1 MRVIIRDTA
10 EEASRLAAQ
19 HIIESFPRGGRL
31 GVATGSTPLGLYEEF
46 RAAHARGEF
55 SLSGATAW
63 ALDEYVHI
71 PEDHPERYRNVLLK
85 ELVEGDATGLE
96 ADDLRTPDGKADD
109 PVEAARIYEELIAPG
124 VDLQILGLGSN
135 GHIGFNEPFSSL
147 SSRTHVG
154 VLTGTTRQDNARFF
168 EGDIDKVPELCV
180 TQGLSTILSAK
191 ELVLLAFGKK
201 KAEAVAKIIEG
212 SVSQRW
218 PGSVLQFHDN
228 TTVYL
233 DEGAASQLELIDRFK
248 MFHG

>member
-19 HIIESFPRGGRL
+19 HIIDRFPRGGRL
-31 GVATGSTPLGLYEEF
+31 GVATGSTPLGLYKEL
-46 RAAHARGEF
+46 RAAHTRGEF
-55 SLSGATAW
+55 TLKGASAW
-63 ALDEYVHI
+63 ALDEYVNI
-71 PEDHPERYRNVLLK
+71 PEDHPERYRNVLLQ
-85 ELVEGDATGLE
+85 ELVGDDAMGLE
-96 ADDLRTPDGKADD
+96 EEGLRTPDGKADD

-124 VDLQILGLGSN
+124 LDLQILGLGSN

-154 VLTGTTRQDNARFF
+154 ILTGTTRQDNARFF
-168 EGDIDKVPELCV
+168 DGDIDKVPECCV
-180 TQGLSTILSAK
+180 TQGLATILSAK
-191 ELVLLAFGKK
+191 EIVLLVFGKN

-218 PGSVLQFHDN
+218 PGSVLQFHDK

-233 DEGAASQLELIDRFK
+233 DEDAASQLELIDRFK
-248 MFHG
+248 AFHG